1 MQAMLPKPLS
11 TVPAARKRYE
21 LVVQP
26 SPPAAAWHATLI
38 ADDGSPRLEFDT
50 PEALAQHLRLTTSI
64 ERRRGLR

>member
-1 MQAMLPKPLS
+1 MPTTPPTTAP
-11 TVPAARKRYE
+11 ARKRYE